1 MTENLILFTITP
13 VQKFITTARKTED
26 LWLGSYIL
34 SHLNATAI
42 ESVYAEEGIKII
54 YPSIAGVSPFESW
67 QNADITLPS
76 FPNLFLAMSENLQ
89 IKKLT
94 EKMQYVEAV
103 VQCEFE
109 KIARHAVEFF
119 VSVVGQETW
128 NETGADDIFRRQI
141 KNFFQLYWVVSS
153 GSSESYQDWYAQTG
167 ARLASVKNCRAFDQ
181 VSESGRKCS
190 LCGEREIFH
199 DGETDAMQSWGQF
212 AQRSAKYCRQSEA
225 LCTVC
230 LTKRLATRY
239 FGERYPEIEQLS
251 FPSTSEVSTADFKLQ
266 LTEDQTYRQTYREF
280 VETVTALRDDN
291 NNQIQ
296 VTVNPVPKIQGIQES
311 WNVDGDWLFEES
323 FSPQNLERYYGISEE
338 AQMEQ
343 RQDISEEA
351 QMEQRQDIKR
361 CNDLRRDLVRKVGF
375 EPSRYYAVIA
385 LDGDGMGQTIS
396 QAQNWEAHTEI
407 SSRLNEYTTEVRQ
420 IVEEN
425 HLGKLIY
432 AGGDDVLALV
442 NLADLFEIL
451 CKLRGE
457 FPNLNSSE
465 NSAST
470 ASAGVCIAHCK
481 VPLGDVLAR
490 ARAMER
496 AAKSVD
502 EKDALGMALLKHS
515 GNISQTVFKWKYL
528 DADDNGIDMITV
540 SQNLVELIKTSEVS
554 KKFMYSFR
562 DVFAR
567 LTNLTGDLEL
577 PDIVKTELE
586 RLIWRAVSEKVR
598 SDEGIQE
605 RISENVK
612 DLTKL
617 LAENRMKFEDFI
629 GFLEIV
635 NFIARGGKTDET
647 ISET

>member
-1 MTENLILFTITP
+1 MTENLILFSITP

-42 ESVYAEEGIKII
+42 HQIYAKEGIKII
-54 YPSIAGVSPFESW
+54 YPSIEGVSPFKSW

-89 IKKLT
+89 IEELT
-94 EKMQYVEAV
+94 EKMRYVEAV

-109 KIARHAVEFF
+109 KMARHAVEFF
-119 VSVVGQETW
+119 VRVVGKRTW
-128 NETGADDIFRRQI
+128 NINGADDIFKRQI

-153 GSSESYQDWYAQTG
+153 RSNASYQDWYAQTG
-167 ARLASVKNCRAFDQ
+167 ARLASVKNCRAFYQ

-190 LCGEREIFH
+190 LCGDREIFH
-199 DGETDAMQSWGQF
+199 DGATDPMSWWRQF
-212 AQRSAKYCRQSEA
+212 AQRSAKYCRQGEA
-225 LCTVC
+225 LCMVC
-230 LTKRLATRY
+230 LTKRLATDY
-239 FGERYPEIEQLS
+239 FGEKYSEIKQLS
-251 FPSTSEVSTADFKLQ
+251 FPSTSEISTADFKLQ
-266 LTEDQTYRQTYREF
+266 LTKDETYTEF
-280 VETVTALRDDN
+280 VNAVKELRNDN
-291 NNQIQ
+291 DNQIE
-296 VTVNPVPKIQGIQES
+296 VTVNPVPKLQEIQES

-338 AQMEQ
+338 ARMQQ
-343 RQDISEEA
+343 REN
-351 QMEQRQDIKR
+351 IKR
-361 CNDLRRDLVRKVGF
+361 CNDLRRDLVNKVGF

-396 QAQNWEAHTEI
+396 QAPDSEAHTEI
-407 SSRLNEYTTEVRQ
+407 SSKLNEYTTEVRQ
-420 IVEEN
+420 IVEKN
-425 HLGKLIY
+425 YLGKLIY

-451 CKLRGE
+451 CKLRSK

-465 NSAST
+465 KSAST

-481 VPLGDVLAR
+481 VPLGDVLER

-502 EKDALGMALLKHS
+502 GKDALGMALLKHS
-515 GNISQTVFKWKYL
+515 GNISQTVFKWKYP
-528 DADDNGIDMITV
+528 DADDKGIDTITV
-540 SQNLVELIKTSEVS
+540 SQNLIGLIKTGEVS
-554 KKFMYSFR
+554 KKFMYNFR

-577 PDIVKTELE
+577 PGIVEAELE
-586 RLIWRAVSEKVR
+586 RLIRRAVSEKIR
-598 SDEGIQE
+598 MDERIQE

-617 LAENRMKFEDFI
+617 LAEKRMKFKDFI

-647 ISET
+647 ISETE

>member
-1 MTENLILFTITP
+1 MIENLILFTITP

-42 ESVYAEEGIKII
+42 HQIYAEEGIKVI
-54 YPSIAGVSPFESW
+54 YPSIEGDSPFESW
-67 QNADITLPS
+67 RNADITLPS

-89 IKKLT
+89 IEELT
-94 EKMQYVEAV
+94 QKMQYVEAV

-109 KIARHAVEFF
+109 KMARHAVEFF
-119 VSVVGQETW
+119 VSVVGKKTW
-128 NETGADDIFRRQI
+128 NSTSADDIFKRQI

-153 GSSESYQDWYAQTG
+153 RPNNGSYQDWYAQTG
-167 ARLASVKNCRAFDQ
+167 ARLASVKNCRAFYQ

-190 LCGEREIFH
+190 LCGDREIFH
-199 DGETDAMQSWGQF
+199 DGKIDAMQWWKQF
-212 AQRSAKYCRQSEA
+212 AKRRAKYCRQDEA

-230 LTKRLATRY
+230 LTKRLATGY
-239 FGERYPEIEQLS
+239 FGEKYPEIKKLS

-266 LTEDQTYRQTYREF
+266 LTEDETYKKF
-280 VETVTALRDDN
+280 VESVKGLEDDN
-291 NNQIQ
+291 GNQLE
-296 VTVNPVPKIQGIQES
+296 VTINPVPKLQEIQES

-323 FSPQNLERYYGISEE
+323 LSSQNLERYYGISEE
-338 AQMEQ
+338 AQMRQQ
-343 RQDISEEA
+343 RG
-351 QMEQRQDIKR
+351 IKH
-361 CNDLRRDLVRKVGF
+361 CNDLRRDLVNKVGF
-375 EPSRYYAVIA
+375 EPSRYYVVIA

-396 QAQNWEAHTEI
+396 QAQDSEVHTEI
-407 SSRLNEYTTEVRQ
+407 SSKLNEYTTKVRQ
-420 IVEEN
+420 IVEKN
-425 HLGKLIY
+425 YLGKLIY

-442 NLADLFEIL
+442 NLADLLDIL
-451 CKLRGE
+451 RELRNG
-457 FPNLNSSE
+457 FPNLNSGK
-465 NSAST
+465 NPVST

-481 VPLGDVLAR
+481 VPLGEVLER

-502 EKDALGMALLKHS
+502 GKDALGMALLKHS
-515 GNISQTVFKWKYL
+515 GNISQTVFKWEYL
-528 DADDNGIDMITV
+528 DVDDKGINMITV
-540 SQNLVELIKTSEVS
+540 NQNLIGLIKTGEVS
-554 KKFMYSFR
+554 KKFMYTFR

-567 LTNLTGDLEL
+567 LTNLNGDLEL
-577 PDIVKTELE
+577 PGIVEAELE
-586 RLIWRAVSEKVR
+586 RLIWRAVSEKAR

-617 LAENRMKFEDFI
+617 LTEKRMKFEDFI

-647 ISET
+647 ISETE

>member
-42 ESVYAEEGIKII
+42 HQIYAEEGVKII
-54 YPSIAGVSPFESW
+54 YPSIEGVSPFQSW
-67 QNADITLPS
+67 QSADITLPS
-76 FPNLFLAMSENLQ
+76 FPNLFLAMSETLQ
-89 IKKLT
+89 IEELAQ
-94 EKMQYVEAV
+94 KMQYVEAV

-109 KIARHAVEFF
+109 KMARHAVEFF
-119 VSVVGQETW
+119 VSVVGKKTW
-128 NETGADDIFRRQI
+128 NSTGADDIFKRQI
-141 KNFFQLYWVVSS
+141 KNFFQLYWVISS

-190 LCGEREIFH
+190 LCGDREIFH
-199 DGETDAMQSWGQF
+199 DGKTDAMQWWKQF
-212 AQRSAKYCRQSEA
+212 AKRSAKYCRQDEA

-230 LTKRLATRY
+230 LTKRLATDY
-239 FGERYPEIEQLS
+239 FGEKYPEIKKLS
-251 FPSTSEVSTADFKLQ
+251 FPSTSEVSTADFKSQLAEDETYTNFVEAVKALYGDEDNQ
-266 LTEDQTYRQTYREF
+266 LT
-280 VETVTALRDDN
+280 
-291 NNQIQ
+291 
-296 VTVNPVPKIQGIQES
+296 VTVKPVPKLQGIQQS
-311 WNVDGDWLFEES
+311 SNVDGDWLFEES

-338 AQMEQ
+338 TQIQQKKEI
-343 RQDISEEA
+343 R
-351 QMEQRQDIKR
+351 R
-361 CNDLRRDLVRKVGF
+361 CNELRRDLVNAVGF
-375 EPSRYYAVIA
+375 DPSRYYAVIA

-396 QAQNWEAHTEI
+396 QAQDWEAHTEI
-407 SSRLNEYTTEVRQ
+407 SRKLNEYTTKVRQ
-420 IVEEN
+420 IVEKN

-442 NLADLFEIL
+442 NLADLLDIL
-451 CKLRGE
+451 RELRNG
-457 FPNLNSSE
+457 FPNLNSGK
-465 NSAST
+465 NPVST
-470 ASAGVCIAHCK
+470 ASVGVCIAHCK
-481 VPLGDVLAR
+481 VPLGDVLER

-502 EKDALGMALLKHS
+502 GKDALGMALLKHS
-515 GNISQTVFKWKYL
+515 GNISQTVFKWEYL
-528 DADDNGIDMITV
+528 DVDDKGINMITV
-540 SQNLVELIKTSEVS
+540 SQNLIGLIETGEVS
-554 KKFMYSFR
+554 KKFMYTFR

-567 LTNLTGDLEL
+567 LTNLNGDLEL
-577 PDIVKTELE
+577 PGIVEAELE
-586 RLIWRAVSEKVR
+586 RLIWRAVSEKAR

-617 LAENRMKFEDFI
+617 LTEKRMKFEDFI

-647 ISET
+647 ISETE

>member
-13 VQKFITTARKTED
+13 VQKFVTTARKTED

-42 ESVYAEEGIKII
+42 ESIYAEEGIKII
-54 YPSIAGVSPFESW
+54 YPSIEGVSPFKSW

-76 FPNLFLAMSENLQ
+76 FPNLFLAMSETFQ
-89 IKKLT
+89 IEELSQ
-94 EKMQYVEAV
+94 KMQYVEAV

-109 KIARHAVEFF
+109 KMARHAVEFF
-119 VSVVGQETW
+119 VSIVGKRTW
-128 NETGADDIFRRQI
+128 NSTGADDIFKRQI
-141 KNFFQLYWVVSS
+141 KNFLQLYWVILSRS
-153 GSSESYQDWYAQTG
+153 NESYQDWYAQTG

-190 LCGEREIFH
+190 LCGDREIFH
-199 DGETDAMQSWGQF
+199 DGKTDAMQWWRRF

-225 LCTVC
+225 LCIVC
-230 LTKRLATRY
+230 LTKRLATDY
-239 FGERYPEIEQLS
+239 FGEKYSEIKQLS

-266 LTEDQTYRQTYREF
+266 IAKDEAYKTF
-280 VETVTALRDDN
+280 VEAVNALKDDN
-291 NNQIQ
+291 DNQIE
-296 VTVNPVPKIQGIQES
+296 VTVNPVPKLQEIQRS

-338 AQMEQ
+338 AQR
-343 RQDISEEA
+343 RQ
-351 QMEQRQDIKR
+351 QQNIKR
-361 CNDLRRDLVRKVGF
+361 CNDLRRDLVNKVGF

-396 QAQNWEAHTEI
+396 QARDSKAHTKI
-407 SSRLNEYTTEVRQ
+407 SSELNEYTTKVRQ
-420 IVEEN
+420 IVEKN
-425 HLGKLIY
+425 YLGKLIY
-432 AGGDDVLALV
+432 AGGDDVLALA
-442 NLADLFEIL
+442 NLADLFSIL
-451 CKLRGE
+451 HELQND
-457 FPNLNSSE
+457 FPNLNSE
-465 NSAST
+465 EESAST

-481 VPLGDVLAR
+481 VPLGDVLER
-490 ARAMER
+490 ARTMER

-502 EKDALGMALLKHS
+502 GKDALGLALLKHS
-515 GNISQTVFKWKYL
+515 GNISQTVFKWEYL
-528 DADDNGIDMITV
+528 DVDGKGIDMITV
-540 SQNLVELIKTSEVS
+540 SQNLVGLIKTGEVS
-554 KKFMYSFR
+554 KKFMYNFR

-567 LTNLTGDLEL
+567 LTNLTGDFEL
-577 PDIVKTELE
+577 PGIVEAELE
-586 RLIWRAVSEKVR
+586 RLIWRAVSEKAR
-598 SDEGIQE
+598 SDERIQE

-617 LAENRMKFEDFI
+617 LAEKRVKFEDFI

-647 ISET
+647 ISETE